1 MKSMSEEGMQ
11 ANACNCLHDG
21 RDFPW
26 KQEGTTMSKK
36 SVVYVRLDSAL
47 KDKAEEIL
55 KQLGISPSSAITMF
69 YSEIARS
76 NALPLALRLPP
87 SEEDLSPEE
96 LEAELKQRLAKMEQG
111 EYYTQDEMAE
121 IMARE
126 FKSS

>member
-1 MKSMSEEGMQ
+1 
-11 ANACNCLHDG
+11 
-21 RDFPW
+21 
-26 KQEGTTMSKK
+26 MSKK

-87 SEEDLSPEE
+87 SEEDFSPEE

-111 EYYTQDEMAE
+111 EYYTQEEMAE

>member
-1 MKSMSEEGMQ
+1 MKRMSEEGMQ

-87 SEEDLSPEE
+87 SEEDFSPEE

-111 EYYTQDEMAE
+111 EYYTQEEMAE